1 MGQSNCNLNNKICNI
16 ENNLKL
22 NNVNGLVIIGQ
33 PLLWKRYPILG
44 ASFLRGH
51 CLHGSPKQKTML
63 VLEGFFTPSNP

>member
-1 MGQSNCNLNNKICNI
+1 MGQSNCNLNKKNFNI
-16 ENNLKL
+16 KNNLKL
-22 NNVNGLVIIGQ
+22 NDVNGLVIIIQ

-51 CLHGSPKQKTML
+51 CLHGSPKQMKVL